1 MITAIIEF
9 SLKNRFLVVMGALL
23 LLAAGVFSALHLP
36 VDAVP
41 DITNTQV
48 QVNTAVPG
56 LAPEETEK
64 LVTYPLELALAG
76 IQGVE
81 EFRSLTKSG
90 LSQVTLV
97 FRDGTDIFR
106 ARQLV
111 SERLVQVE
119 LPQGLSP
126 QMSPISTG
134 LGEILYYTLD
144 YQKEAPQRQQPRE
157 RQLMDLRDAH
167 DYIVKPFL
175 RTVPGVAEINS
186 SGGYERQLVILPKPE
201 ALADAGLT
209 FAELAN
215 IIGQNVDNTGGGVID
230 RGEDRVLIRGVSKVA
245 NTEDIANLPVKFA
258 AGVNPLKV
266 KDLAEVGIGSNVRT
280 GCAVENGEE
289 AVLGTVMML
298 VGENSRIISKRVE
311 EKLAELQKK
320 LPEGLEL
327 RIQYARSEVVDRT
340 IETVKH
346 NLFEGAILVVAVLL
360 LLLGNWR
367 AAVIVALAI
376 PLSFLFAL
384 IGMTFGGVSGNLM
397 SLGAVDFGLIIDG
410 AVVMVENI
418 VRVLGE
424 RQHEF
429 GRKLTSKE
437 RLAAVRDAGEQV
449 GNPMFFGVLIITLV
463 YLPILALTGIEGK
476 MFHPMAIT
484 VMLALGGAL
493 VLALTL
499 MPALCSL
506 LLRGR
511 ITEKDNFI
519 MRWSKAAYAPL
530 LGMAWRARWLVVIA
544 VIALLGGTVK
554 LFLDLKQEFVP
565 TLNEGSWTAMVY
577 QPANTS
583 LKTSLQ
589 RCIKTQQ
596 YLINKV
602 PEVTRTFARIGTSEV
617 ATDPMSPGEYD
628 LYIFYKPST
637 EWRKE
642 NGRPVNRDR
651 LAELIREEL
660 AREVPEQDYDFA
672 QPIQMRFN
680 EMLEGSRADL
690 AVRIFGDDYDTME
703 KIAGQVKAI
712 LEDLPGANNAE
723 FETQGR
729 VPVLEIR
736 VDRAS
741 LLKYNVGAA
750 EVNAAIA
757 TAMAGHTAG
766 TLIEHNRRRDIVV
779 RLPESLR
786 NNPEVMKALP
796 VRTQDGSLVALGRL
810 AEFVEVPQVD
820 AIGRETGHRR
830 VGLNVDLAGGTDS
843 EAFVKLARARIADR
857 IKMPDGYRVDF
868 SGQFEHLQEARARLA
883 VVVPLALVLIFV
895 LIHATFKSVMQTLI
909 IYTGI
914 PLAITGGVLALW
926 LRDLPF
932 SISAAIGFIALCGVA
947 VLNGVVLISC
957 FNQLRNEGRSADQA
971 VNEGSLQ
978 RLRPVLMTAMVAS
991 LGFIP
996 MAISEGAGAEVQ
1008 RPLATVVIGGI
1019 ISSTFLTLFLLPLL
1033 YRWAAL
1039 LARPRK
1045 EVELAAREEGE
1056 LLMGAS
1062 AQS

>member
-1 MITAIIEF
+1 MTF
-9 SLKNRFLVVMGALL
+9 G
-23 LLAAGVFSALHLP
+23 
-36 VDAVP
+36 
-41 DITNTQV
+41 
-48 QVNTAVPG
+48 
-56 LAPEETEK
+56 
-64 LVTYPLELALAG
+64 ELA
-76 IQGVE
+76 E
-81 EFRSLTKSG
+81 
-90 LSQVTLV
+90 
-97 FRDGTDIFR
+97 
-106 ARQLV
+106 
-111 SERLVQVE
+111 
-119 LPQGLSP
+119 
-126 QMSPISTG
+126 
-134 LGEILYYTLD
+134 
-144 YQKEAPQRQQPRE
+144 
-157 RQLMDLRDAH
+157 
-167 DYIVKPFL
+167 
-175 RTVPGVAEINS
+175 
-186 SGGYERQLVILPKPE
+186 
-201 ALADAGLT
+201 
-209 FAELAN
+209 
-215 IIGQNVDNTGGGVID
+215 IIGQNVDNAGGGVIE
-230 RGEDRVLIRGVSKVA
+230 RGTDRVLIRGVSKVA
-245 NTEDIANLPVKFA
+245 SAEDIANLPVKFA
-258 AGVNPLKV
+258 AGIEPLRV
-266 KDLAEVGIGSNVRT
+266 KDLAEVSIGSNVRT

-311 EKLAELQKK
+311 EKLSELGKK
-320 LPEGLEL
+320 LPADLEI

-340 IETVKH
+340 INTVKH
-346 NLFEGAILVVAVLL
+346 NLFEGAVLVVVVLL

-367 AAVIVALAI
+367 AALIVALAI

-424 RQHEF
+424 RQHEL
-429 GRKLTSKE
+429 GRKLTAKE
-437 RLAAVRDAGEQV
+437 RLNAVHEAGEQV
-449 GNPMFFGVLIITLV
+449 GSPMFFGVLIITLV

-506 LLRGR
+506 LLTGN
-511 ITEKDNFI
+511 ICEKDNFL
-519 MRWSKAAYAPL
+519 MRWSKAAYAPSL
-530 LGMAWRARWLVVIA
+530 RIAWTTRWGVVGGVVALLVVT
-544 VIALLGGTVK
+544 VIVFTN
-554 LFLDLKQEFVP
+554 LKQEFVP

-583 LKTSLQ
+583 LKTSLN
-589 RCIKTQQ
+589 RCIKTQK
-596 YLINKV
+596 YLIEKV
-602 PEVTRTFARIGTSEV
+602 PEVTRTFARVGTSEV

-628 LYIFYKPST
+628 LYVFYKPQS

-642 NGRPVNRDR
+642 NGKPVSRDR
-651 LAELIREEL
+651 LAELVRDEL
-660 AREVPEQDYDFA
+660 AKEVPEQDYDFA

-703 KIAGQVKAI
+703 KVAGQVKEI
-712 LEDLPGANNAE
+712 LEGIAGTDNAE
-723 FETQGR
+723 FESQGR

-741 LLKYNVGAA
+741 MLKFNVEAS
-750 EVNAAIA
+750 EVNAAIT

-766 TLIEHNRRRDIVV
+766 MLVENNRRRAIVV
-779 RLPESLR
+779 RLPENLR
-786 NNPEVMKALP
+786 NDPEVMKALP
-796 VRTQDGSLVALGRL
+796 VRTQDGSLITLGRL
-810 AEFVEVPQVD
+810 ADFVEVPQVD
-820 AIGRETGHRR
+820 AIGREDGHRR

-843 EAFVKLARARIADR
+843 EAYVNAARAKIAASVQL
-857 IKMPDGYRVDF
+857 PEGYRVDF
-868 SGQFEHLQEARARLA
+868 GGQFEHLQEARARLM

-895 LIHATFKSVMQTLI
+895 LIHATFKSVTQTLI

-926 LRDLPF
+926 MRGLPF

-957 FNQLRNEGRSADQA
+957 FNQLRNEGRNAEEA
-971 VNEGSLQ
+971 VTEGSLQ
-978 RLRPVLMTAMVAS
+978 RLRPVLMTALVAS

-1019 ISSTFLTLFLLPLL
+1019 VSSTFLTLFLLPVL
-1033 YRWAAL
+1033 YRWFVCKPARAHVRHEEPAL
-1039 LARPRK
+1039 LGHVAI
-1045 EVELAAREEGE
+1045 
-1056 LLMGAS
+1056 
-1062 AQS
+1062 

>member
-1 MITAIIEF
+1 MINAIINHA
-9 SLKNRFLVVMGALL
+9 LRNRFLIIVGSLL
-23 LLAAGVFSALHLP
+23 LLAAGIFSALHLP

-97 FRDGTDIFR
+97 FRDGTDLFR

-111 SERLVQVE
+111 SERLVQVD
-119 LPQGLSP
+119 LPPGLSP

-144 YQKEAPQRQQPRE
+144 YRKDAPQRSQPRE

-175 RTVPGVAEINS
+175 RTVPGVAEVNS
-186 SGGYERQLVILPKPE
+186 SGGYERQLVITPRPD
-201 ALADAGLT
+201 ALSQAGMT
-209 FAELAN
+209 FSELAE
-215 IIGQNVDNTGGGVID
+215 IIGQNVDNTGGGVIE
-230 RGEDRVLIRGVSKVA
+230 RGLDRVLIRGVTKVA
-245 NTEDIANLPVKFA
+245 TTEDIANLPVKFA
-258 AGVNPLKV
+258 AGVEPIRV
-266 KDLAEVGIGSNVRT
+266 RDLAEVGIGSDVRT

-311 EKLAELQKK
+311 EKLAELQAK
-320 LPEGLEL
+320 LPPELEL

-340 IETVKH
+340 IQTVEH
-346 NLFEGAILVVAVLL
+346 NLFEGAILVIAVLL

-367 AAVIVALAI
+367 AALIVAAAI
-376 PLSFLFAL
+376 PLAFLFAL

-424 RQHEF
+424 KQHEL
-429 GRKLTSKE
+429 GRRLSAKE
-437 RLAAVRDAGEQV
+437 RLQAVHEAAEQV
-449 GNPMFFGVLIITLV
+449 GSPMFFGVLIITLV

-499 MPALCSL
+499 MPVLCSL
-506 LLRGR
+506 LLGGS
-511 ITEKDNFI
+511 ITEKDNWV
-519 MRWSKAAYAPL
+519 MRAAKAAYTPL
-530 LGMAWRARWLVVIA
+530 LGLAWRARWAVVA
-544 VIALLGGTVK
+544 SVVALLIGTVV
-554 LFLDLKQEFVP
+554 LFLSLKQEFVP

-583 LKTSLQ
+583 LKTSLE
-589 RCIKTQQ
+589 RCIKTQR
-596 YLINKV
+596 YLLDKV

-628 LYIFYKPST
+628 LYVFYRPQS
-637 EWRKE
+637 EWRQE
-642 NGRPVNRDR
+642 NGRPVSRDR
-651 LAELIREEL
+651 LADLIREEL
-660 AREVPEQDYDFA
+660 AAEVPEQDYDFA

-703 KIAGQVKAI
+703 KIAGQVKDL
-712 LEDLPGANNAE
+712 LEDLPGTNNAE
-723 FETQGR
+723 FESQGR

-736 VDRAS
+736 VDRAAM
-741 LLKYNVGAA
+741 LRFNVEAA
-750 EVNAAIA
+750 QVNAAIA

-779 RLPESLR
+779 RLPENLR
-786 NNPEVMKALP
+786 NESETIKALP
-796 VRTQDGSLVALGRL
+796 VRTQDGSLIPLGRL
-810 AEFVEVPQVD
+810 VELVEVPQVD
-820 AIGRETGHRR
+820 AIGRESGHRR
-830 VGLNVDLAGGTDS
+830 VGLNVDLAGGTDAERYVT
-843 EAFVKLARARIADR
+843 EARSRIAASLTL
-857 IKMPDGYRVDF
+857 PESYRVEF
-868 SGQFEHLQEARARLA
+868 GGQFEHLQEARARLA
-883 VVVPLALVLIFV
+883 VVVPLALILIFV
-895 LIHATFKSVMQTLI
+895 LIHSAFKSVLQTLI

-926 LRDLPF
+926 WRDLPF
-932 SISAAIGFIALCGVA
+932 SISAAVGFIALCGVA

-957 FNQLRNEGRSADQA
+957 FNQLRNEGRSAEQA
-971 VNEGSLQ
+971 VSEGSLQ
-978 RLRPVLMTAMVAS
+978 RLRPVLMTALVAS

-996 MAISEGAGAEVQ
+996 MAISNGAGAEVQ

-1019 ISSTFLTLFLLPLL
+1019 VSSTFLTLFLLPVL
-1033 YRWAAL
+1033 YRWLTGRGVQRFGSTA
-1039 LARPRK
+1039 
-1045 EVELAAREEGE
+1045 
-1056 LLMGAS
+1056 
-1062 AQS
+1062 

>member
-1 MITAIIEF
+1 MISTIIDL

-23 LLAAGVFSALHLP
+23 LLGAGLFSALHLP

-48 QVNTAVPG
+48 QINTAVAG
-56 LAPEETEK
+56 LAPEEAEK
-64 LVTYPLELALAG
+64 LVTYPLEIALAG

-97 FRDGTDIFR
+97 FRDGFDLFR

-111 SERLVQVE
+111 SERLVQAD
-119 LPQGLSP
+119 LPPGMNP

-134 LGEILYYTLD
+134 LGEIVYYTLD
-144 YQKEAPQRQQPRE
+144 YRKDAPQRKQTRE
-157 RQLMDLRDAH
+157 RQLMDLREAH

-175 RTVPGVAEINS
+175 RSVPGVAEVNS

-201 ALADAGLT
+201 SLTNAGMT
-209 FAELAN
+209 FGELAA
-215 IIGQNVDNTGGGVID
+215 IIGQNVDNAGGGVIE
-230 RGEDRVLIRGVSKVA
+230 RGADRVLIRGVTKVSSA
-245 NTEDIANLPVKFA
+245 EDIANLPVKFA
-258 AGVNPLKV
+258 AGIEPIRV

-320 LPEGLEL
+320 LPESLEI

-340 IETVKH
+340 IATVEH

-360 LLLGNWR
+360 ILLGNWR
-367 AAVIVALAI
+367 ASLIVALAI

-424 RQHEF
+424 RPHAL
-429 GRKLTSKE
+429 GRKLTAKE
-437 RLAAVRDAGEQV
+437 RLNAVHEAGEQV
-449 GNPMFFGVLIITLV
+449 GSPMFFGVLIITLV
-463 YLPILALTGIEGK
+463 YLPILALSGVEGK

-506 LLRGR
+506 LLTGN
-511 ITEKDNFI
+511 ISEKDNFL
-519 MRWSKAAYAPL
+519 MRWAKTAYAPL
-530 LGMAWRARWLVVIA
+530 LGLAWKTRWGVVTAVTALLVV
-544 VIALLGGTVK
+544 TVM
-554 LFLDLKQEFVP
+554 LFMSLKQEFVP

-583 LKTSLQ
+583 LKTSLE
-589 RCIKTQQ
+589 RCIKTQK

-628 LYIFYKPST
+628 LYISYKPQA
-637 EWRKE
+637 EWRHE
-642 NGRPVNRDR
+642 NGKPVSRDR
-651 LAELIREEL
+651 LAELVREEL
-660 AREVPEQDYDFA
+660 AVEVPEQDYDFA

-690 AVRIFGDDYDTME
+690 AVRIFGLDYDTME
-703 KIAGQVKAI
+703 KIAEQVKGI
-712 LEDLPGANNAE
+712 LEGVEGTDNAE
-723 FETQGR
+723 FESQGR

-736 VDRAS
+736 VDRAAM
-741 LLKYNVGAA
+741 LRFNVEAA
-750 EVNAAIA
+750 EVNTAIT
-757 TAMAGHTAG
+757 TAMAGNTAG
-766 TLIEHNRRRDIVV
+766 TLMEQNRRRAIVV
-779 RLPESLR
+779 RLPENLR
-786 NNPEVMKALP
+786 NNPEILKELP
-796 VRTQDGSLVALGRL
+796 VRTQDGPLIALGRL
-810 AEFVEVPQVD
+810 ADFVEVPQVD
-820 AIGRETGHRR
+820 AIGRESGNRR

-843 EAFVKLARARIADR
+843 EAYVNTARQKIAETITMR
-857 IKMPDGYRVDF
+857 EGYRVEF
-868 SGQFEHLQEARARLA
+868 GGQFEHLQEARARLMI
-883 VVVPLALVLIFV
+883 VVPLALVLIFV
-895 LIHATFKSVMQTLI
+895 LIHTTFKSVTQTLI

-914 PLAITGGVLALW
+914 PLAITGGVMALW
-926 LRDLPF
+926 LRGLPF

-957 FNQLRNEGRSADQA
+957 FNQLRNEGRSSAEA

-978 RLRPVLMTAMVAS
+978 RLRPVLMTALVAS

-1019 ISSTFLTLFLLPLL
+1019 VSSTFLTLFLLPVL
-1033 YRWAAL
+1033 YRWLIGRPQPEAEPETL
-1039 LARPRK
+1039 LISNLQPT
-1045 EVELAAREEGE
+1045 L
-1056 LLMGAS
+1056 
-1062 AQS
+1062 